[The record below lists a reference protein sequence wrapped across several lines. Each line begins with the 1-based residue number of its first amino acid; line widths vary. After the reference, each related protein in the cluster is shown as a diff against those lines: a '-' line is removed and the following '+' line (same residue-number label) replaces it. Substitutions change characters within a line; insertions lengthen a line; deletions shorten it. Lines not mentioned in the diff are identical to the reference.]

1 MGNKFHPFL
10 KEYSTISLLSLESA
24 LGAPGMKGALGMKAD
39 IYDYCLKETER
50 NVNVKYEWLLVLQN
64 VLLTWCQRRES
75 QLSNLDDKD
84 LGGARSGRDSY
95 K

>member
-1 MGNKFHPFL
+1 
-10 KEYSTISLLSLESA
+10 
-24 LGAPGMKGALGMKAD
+24 MKGALGMKAD